1 MIIKRRR
8 YMPLFYKQT
17 IPNQIKV
24 LMEGISMQ
32 HISGITYN
40 ELVYLTITHYDFDGK
55 IKQGHMIVNY
65 KVADEVLKIFEELY
79 KIKYPIEKMELI
91 DNYAGKEKLIGDKLD
106 YASIEANNISAFND
120 RLKITDKGIQKE
132 ISLHAM
138 RFGDRYKSKN

>member
-8 YMPLFYKQT
+8 YIPLFYKRA
-17 IPNQIKV
+17 IPNQIKM

-40 ELVYLTITHYDFDGK
+40 ELAYLTITHHDFEGK
-55 IKQGHMIVNY
+55 TKQGHMIVNY
-65 KVADEVLKIFEELY
+65 KIADEVLKIFEELY
-79 KIKYPIEKMELI
+79 KIRYPIEKMEII
-91 DNYAGKEKLIGDKLD
+91 DYFAGKEKQIGDKLD
-106 YASIEANNISAFND
+106 YASIEANNTSAFND
-120 RLKITDKGIQKE
+120 RLKVTDRGVQKE